1 MGEGAGRPRGE
12 VTEVNSVT
20 FARSSRTDPDDG
32 DSGWNPEPPSPSSG
46 EADAGAADASD
57 VSGAGDAPDGGGGAS
72 GAAANPC
79 GDFGPNHDFDACVN
93 DLITNGVL
101 SSRQPGETD
110 AIDARDITQG
120 ALGDCSLLASLGALS
135 QTPDGR
141 ALLRNAI

>member
-79 GDFGPNHDFDACVN
+79 GDFGPHHER
-93 DLITNGVL
+93 
-101 SSRQPGETD
+101 S
-110 AIDARDITQG
+110 
-120 ALGDCSLLASLGALS
+120 SLLAAAGRDRCDRREGHHSRRAGRLLSPCVTRGSLA
-135 QTPDGR
+135 D
-141 ALLRNAI
+141 A